1 MKATL
6 IWQCAI
12 TAAALIGTAALASAA
27 EPQKEDAAF
36 SAKLFTSIE
45 NSDYD
50 AFVADGTSAF
60 KGITKEQFEAVC
72 VQLAPKLKA
81 GHTVSFLGELKQHG
95 FRVTI
100 WKVSFIDG
108 SDDALATLS
117 VKDGK
122 VGGFWIK

>member
-60 KGITKEQFEAVC
+60 KGITKEQFEAEVPSFGIQGDNEGTIRSRLC
-72 VQLAPKLKA
+72 SVGSETQGWAYRLFPRRTQAA
-81 GHTVSFLGELKQHG
+81 RVSRHYLEGE
-95 FRVTI
+95 FY
-100 WKVSFIDG
+100 
-108 SDDALATLS
+108 
-117 VKDGK
+117 
-122 VGGFWIK
+122 